1 MTISSL
7 HILVNHNCQSWCILI
22 SKCKVAINTKNQ
34 MMKPWEYHQFTWE
47 VFNHRRSLIR
57 PQLEVPKNC
66 QWSENIPINNP
77 MHCSDLSQGNVLMW
91 MYLIFTL
98 SRFLIQ
104 MLWGISSPHLLE
116 MKIKF
121 KVCQELWQFISPTS
135 SNNSMNSCCSCC
147 YTLDSFF
154 VCWQSLL
161 EPLSMKLSESKMWG
175 KGTSCLSNRNINQY
189 I

>member
-1 MTISSL
+1 MTSGTFQVANRHYFSHDLEEEIYSGHLWPHCALIQFNKNMTISSL

-104 MLWGISSPHLLE
+104 MLWGIS
-116 MKIKF
+116 
-121 KVCQELWQFISPTS
+121 
-135 SNNSMNSCCSCC
+135 
-147 YTLDSFF
+147 
-154 VCWQSLL
+154 
-161 EPLSMKLSESKMWG
+161 
-175 KGTSCLSNRNINQY
+175 
-189 I
+189 